1 MAKVKVILAD
11 LDEKYLAP
19 IEMKFLEE
27 LDDEIEL
34 EIITQESY
42 FDEYFSQP
50 RSVDILVVDEELYNP
65 SLQRHN
71 ISNLFILA
79 EHVEEGGT
87 EDLLA
92 TRLFKYT
99 SIKEIYNQIIAASAS
114 ELSSKSAKAKE
125 TRVILFTSASGGTG
139 KTTLA
144 LGVAACLAK
153 SFKKVLY
160 INIEGINS
168 FQYMLSNRAAV
179 PSSAY
184 QEFKKLNSDL
194 FNRIRHVIRNE
205 KFDYLPPF
213 GAALSSLG
221 IQYGMYKELIQS
233 VKLSKEYDAII
244 VDTDAIFNESKAE
257 LIMLADK
264 VVMVL
269 NQTKASVFATNMLT
283 KNMNCN
289 DVEKF
294 YFICNKYSS
303 EKENYLIN
311 GQETL
316 SFIVTDYVYRFV
328 DEQEVLLNGFEKNA
342 DMQKISVLVM

>member
-1 MAKVKVILAD
+1 MAKIKVILAD

-50 RSVDILVVDEELYNP
+50 RSADILVVDEELYST

-71 ISNLFILA
+71 ISNLFVLV

-99 SIKEIYNQIIAASAS
+99 SIKEIYNQIIAASGSA
-114 ELSSKSAKAKE
+114 LSSSSMKSKE
-125 TRVILFTSASGGTG
+125 TKVILFTSASGGTG

-168 FQYMLSNRAAV
+168 FQHMLSNGAAV

-184 QEFKKLNSDL
+184 PEFKKLNSDL
-194 FNRIRHVIRNE
+194 YNRVRHVIRNE

-233 VKLSKEYDAII
+233 AKLSKEYDVII
-244 VDTDAIFNESKAE
+244 VDTDAIFNETKAE
-257 LIMLADK
+257 FIMQADK
-264 VVMVL
+264 VVMVM

-283 KNMNCN
+283 KNINCN
-289 DVEKF
+289 DPDKF
-294 YFICNKYSS
+294 YFVCNKYEG
-303 EKENYLIN
+303 EKENYIIN
-311 GQETL
+311 GDVKLSVVVAEYIGNISECETVITNIDLLPDIKKL
-316 SFIVTDYVYRFV
+316 S
-328 DEQEVLLNGFEKNA
+328 LL
-342 DMQKISVLVM
+342 IT

>member
-1 MAKVKVILAD
+1 MAKIKVILAD

-50 RSVDILVVDEELYNP
+50 RSADILVVDEELYST

-71 ISNLFILA
+71 ISNLFVLA

-87 EDLLA
+87 EDLMT

-114 ELSSKSAKAKE
+114 ELSSKSAKTKE

-168 FQYMLSNRAAV
+168 FQYMLSNRVAV
-179 PSSAY
+179 PSSVY
-184 QEFKKLNSDL
+184 PEFKKLNSDL
-194 FNRIRHVIRNE
+194 YTRIRHVIRNE

-213 GAALSSLG
+213 GAALSALG

-233 VKLSKEYDAII
+233 AKLSKEYDAII

-257 LIMLADK
+257 LIMQADK

-289 DVEKF
+289 DAEKF
-294 YFICNKYSS
+294 LFICNNFMQDKKNALTST
-303 EKENYLIN
+303 EFRPMFVI
-311 GQETL
+311 
-316 SFIVTDYVYRFV
+316 TDYVHHI
-328 DEQEVLLNGFEKNA
+328 DSLENMSMTDMEKVG
-342 DMQKISVLVM
+342 DVHKLSLLVM

>member
-1 MAKVKVILAD
+1 MAKIKVILAD

-34 EIITQESY
+34 EVITQENY

-50 RSVDILVVDEELYNP
+50 RSADILVVDEELYSI

-71 ISNLFILA
+71 ISNLFVLA
-79 EHVEEGGT
+79 ELAEEGGT
-87 EDLLA
+87 EDLTA

-114 ELSSKSAKAKE
+114 ELSSKSAKSKE

-153 SFKKVLY
+153 SFKRVLY

-168 FQYMLSNRAAV
+168 FQYMFSNRAAV

-184 QEFKKLNSDL
+184 PEFKKLNSDL
-194 FNRIRHVIRNE
+194 YTRIRHVIRNE

-221 IQYGMYKELIQS
+221 IQYSMYKELIQS
-233 VKLSKEYDAII
+233 ARLSKEYDAII

-257 LIMLADK
+257 LIMQADK

-289 DVEKF
+289 DAEKF
-294 YFICNKYSS
+294 FFICNKYSS
-303 EKENYLIN
+303 ERENYLIN
-311 GQETL
+311 GQENL
-316 SFIVTDYVYRFV
+316 SFFITDYVYRFTENK
-328 DEQEVLLNGFEKNA
+328 DVLLNDFEKNA